1 MLFSSLTM
9 TTNSIM
15 YDVGFSQQIPQVS
28 IYVHWK
34 GHQHSHVKGK
44 NASATFWLFIWNL
57 LFSISWG
64 DSMKFFCYDRQGMSL
79 IQFSRRLKLLK
90 RLIPMINAPQND
102 YCYHSKLLLS
112 LVTTLRCTVHSVYLD
127 PISYLTC
134 LLSIL
139 QHILKKTF

>member
-1 MLFSSLTM
+1 MMWDFHNKSLKCLFMYFEKVTNTLT
-9 TTNSIM
+9 SRE
-15 YDVGFSQQIPQVS
+15 
-28 IYVHWK
+28 
-34 GHQHSHVKGK
+34 K

-64 DSMKFFCYDRQGMSL
+64 DIMIFFLLRPPRNVIDT
-79 IQFSRRLKLLK
+79 ILKKIKVIEKVNTDDKCL
-90 RLIPMINAPQND
+90 QHD

-112 LVTTLRCTVHSVYLD
+112 LVRTLRCTVHSVYLD